1 MEYDNTNRGVL
12 FKQEDKPKENAPD
25 YKGTFN
31 RKGEDFRIAGWLKI
45 SKAGKPYLS
54 LVEDDF
60 VPQQQTQQKP
70 QQTQQSQDFSQ
81 DIPF

>member
-12 FKQEDKPKENAPD
+12 FKQEDKPKDNAPD

-31 RKGEDFRIAGWLKI
+31 RKGEDFKLAGWLKM
-45 SKAGKPYLS
+45 SKSGKPYLS
-54 LVEDDF
+54 LKEDDY
-60 VPQQQTQQKP
+60 VPQQQTQQP
-70 QQTQQSQDFSQ
+70 QQSQDFSQ

>member
-12 FKQEDKPKENAPD
+12 FKQEEKPKENAPD

-31 RKGEDFRIAGWLKI
+31 HKGEDFKLAGWLKM

-54 LVEDDF
+54 LKEDDF
-60 VPQQQTQQKP
+60 VPQQQTQQQP
-70 QQTQQSQDFSQ
+70 QQPQQSQDFSQ